1 MQLLLEDGAGHTKD
15 PYVQMILEEPEF
27 HSDGTRIVYDALHW
41 ALMLGTLMN
50 HIIFTS
56 TPPELNPG
64 G

>member
-41 ALMLGTLMN
+41 ALMLGTLMY
-50 HIIFTS
+50 HIIFTKY
-56 TPPELNPG
+56 TARA
-64 G
+64 